1 MAAALRTLLLLA
13 EVYRIHKGNL
23 TSQKEGKQLKPC
35 VAKREYSELRTYIAP
50 DSDSRRPPAPQTR
63 PTPKCSGSRRLP
75 SVSLL
80 HFSHAYGYR
89 TGSLSRM
96 ATVTLPPESAA
107 PPQAQ
112 GSTPPVVRIEPPRG
126 WLELRLAEVWE
137 YRELLY
143 FFAMRDIKIRYKQT
157 AVGVL
162 WVVLQP
168 LMTMGV
174 FTIFFGRLAKLP
186 SQGLPYPV
194 FYFAALVPW
203 AYFSLALTNCTNIV
217 VDNQNVIT
225 KVYFPRL
232 ILPIAAVFSGLVDF
246 AIGLAVMVIL
256 TLSFGI
262 RPPATVLLLPV
273 IIVLAVLTAL
283 GVGLWTSALNALYR
297 DVRAVMPFVVQFWM
311 LASPVAYPS
320 SLVPARWRWLY
331 GLNPMAGVI
340 DGFRWALTGHGQP
353 PGAAMAASAVGV
365 GVVLLGGLFFF
376 QRMETNI
383 ADRV

>member
-1 MAAALRTLLLLA
+1 
-13 EVYRIHKGNL
+13 
-23 TSQKEGKQLKPC
+23 
-35 VAKREYSELRTYIAP
+35 
-50 DSDSRRPPAPQTR
+50 
-63 PTPKCSGSRRLP
+63 
-75 SVSLL
+75 
-80 HFSHAYGYR
+80 
-89 TGSLSRM
+89 M
-96 ATVTLPPESAA
+96 ATVTA
-107 PPQAQ
+107 PPQPTSPQLPQA
-112 GSTPPVVRIEPPRG
+112 SVPTIVRIEPPHG

-137 YRELLY
+137 YRELL
-143 FFAMRDIKIRYKQT
+143 FFLIWRDVKIRYKQT
-157 AVGVL
+157 AIGIL

-232 ILPIAAVFSGLVDF
+232 ILPVAAVFSGFVDF
-246 AIGLAVMVIL
+246 AIGLVVMVIL

-262 RPPATVLLLPV
+262 HPPATVLLLPV
-273 IIVLAVLTAL
+273 LIVLAVLTAL

-297 DVRAVMPFVVQFWM
+297 DVRAVMPFVVQFLL
-311 LASPVAYPS
+311 LASPVGYPS

-340 DGFRWALTGHGQP
+340 DGFRWALTGRGSA
-353 PGAAMAASAVGV
+353 PGPVLLVSAL
-365 GVVLLGGLFFF
+365 VVLVVLFGGLLFF
-376 QRMETNI
+376 QRVEGTV